1 MICSL
6 RFALMTLLLCNIA
19 AFASVTVSTPT
30 NGSTIGTSV
39 EFVASAS
46 SDAGLPISSM
56 MIYVDNQSDF
66 LVYSNSL
73 NTTLSLSPGAHV
85 AVVKSWD
92 SGGNLYS
99 TTVSFTSST
108 NSTSPS
114 GSTGVTVVS
123 PTPGAT
129 LGSPAHFN
137 ASAISTGQYPIT
149 SMMIY
154 VDNQAQYTT
163 YASSLDAYLN
173 LSPGSHVAV
182 VKSWDASGAIYS
194 QTVPFTCGT
203 SQSGSSGVTVT
214 SPTPG
219 ASLGSPA
226 HFTASAISANQYP
239 ITSMMIYV
247 DDQSQYTTYASSLD
261 TYVNLGPGNHT
272 AVVKSWDASG
282 AIYAQTVPFT
292 VGSVDASPAS
302 ASSVTGAST
311 ISDIQQMWGW
321 NSCSDCAGAGQNVPM
336 AQFSMTQ
343 NVGSPSLDGNATQ
356 FWLGGNTPYANAL
369 WWKDLSSGSGASHFT
384 YDLYF
389 YMDNPNAAEALEFDV
404 NLVYNGRYYVFGTQ
418 CSPRWSG
425 TWDTWNANDGT
436 WNSTGVGC
444 PTFPAYNWN
453 HVTIELERTWDS
465 QLHWIAITMN
475 GARHPIDRYVA
486 SNPTGYN
493 NGVGIDFQ
501 MDGDYNQENY
511 SVWLDKVSL
520 SYY

>member
-1 MICSL
+1 MVSSF
-6 RFALMTLLLCNIA
+6 RFAVLTLLLCNVA
-19 AFASVTVSTPT
+19 AFAGVTVSTPS

-39 EFVASAS
+39 EFVASAT

-56 MIYVDNQSDF
+56 MIYVDDQSDF

-99 TTVSFTSST
+99 TPVSFTSTTGQSG
-108 NSTSPS
+108 NS
-114 GSTGVTVVS
+114 GVTVTS
-123 PTPGAT
+123 PTPGAA
-129 LGSPAHFN
+129 LGSPAHFT
-137 ASAISTGQYPIT
+137 ASATSADQYPIT

-154 VDNQAQYTT
+154 VDDQAQYTT
-163 YASSLDAYLN
+163 YASSLDTYVN
-173 LSPGSHVAV
+173 LGSGNHTAV

-194 QTVPFTCGT
+194 QTVPFTV
-203 SQSGSSGVTVT
+203 GSSGV
-214 SPTPG
+214 SS
-219 ASLGSPA
+219 APA
-226 HFTASAISANQYP
+226 AP
-239 ITSMMIYV
+239 
-247 DDQSQYTTYASSLD
+247 ASSS
-261 TYVNLGPGNHT
+261 GN
-272 AVVKSWDASG
+272 
-282 AIYAQTVPFT
+282 
-292 VGSVDASPAS
+292 
-302 ASSVTGAST
+302 T
-311 ISDIQQMWGW
+311 ISDIQQMSGW
-321 NSCSDCAGAGQNVPM
+321 NSCSDCAGAGQNVPI

-356 FWLGGNTPYANAL
+356 FWLGGNAPYANAL

-425 TWDTWNANDGT
+425 TWDTWNANNGT

-444 PTFPAYNWN
+444 PTFPAYSWN
-453 HVTIELERTWDS
+453 HATIELERTWDN

-475 GARHPIDRYVA
+475 GARNTIDRYVA
-486 SNPTGYN
+486 SVPTGYN
-493 NGVGIDFQ
+493 NGVGVDFQ
-501 MDGDYNQENY
+501 MDGDYNQQNY